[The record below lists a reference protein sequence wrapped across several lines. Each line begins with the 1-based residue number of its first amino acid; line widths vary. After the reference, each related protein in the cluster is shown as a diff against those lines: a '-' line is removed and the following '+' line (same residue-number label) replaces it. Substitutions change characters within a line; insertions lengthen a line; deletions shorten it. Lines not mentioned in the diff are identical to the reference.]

1 MIVTLNFVSERN
13 KVAMK
18 NIMDRSKFG
27 PWAIITGASSG
38 IGKEFARQ
46 LARAGFNLVLVARR
60 VLLLNQLGAELSNEF
75 KIVYRAIEADLSK
88 EIAIKKIAEVT
99 EDLEV
104 GLLISNAGTGN
115 VRKFFLAEA
124 SDHKDILYLNATSH
138 LSLTHHFGKKMLQ
151 RNKGG
156 ILLTGAMGATDGVPY
171 MANEAGTKGYIQSL
185 GKSLH
190 TELKET
196 GIHITV
202 LITSPTETAVFSKL
216 GFTRENVPMQP
227 LSVEQCVSEA
237 LLALSKNKTT
247 VLPGLKFRIMNA
259 LVPGS
264 LSRDIT
270 GKIMRKNNH
279 II

>member
-1 MIVTLNFVSERN
+1 
-13 KVAMK
+13 MK
-18 NIMDRSKFG
+18 NIIDRSKFG

-60 VLLLNQLGAELSNEF
+60 VLLLNQLGTELSNEF
-75 KIVYRAIEADLSK
+75 KILYRAIEVDLSK
-88 EIAIKKIAEVT
+88 EIAINKIAEVT
-99 EDLEV
+99 EELEV

-115 VRKFFLAEA
+115 VRKFFSAEA
-124 SDHKDILYLNATSH
+124 SDHKDILHLNATSH

-216 GFTRENVPMQP
+216 GFTRENVPIQP
-227 LSVEQCVSEA
+227 LSVEQCVAEA
-237 LLALSKNKTT
+237 LWALNKNKTT
-247 VLPGLKFRIMNA
+247 VLPGLKFRIISA

>member
-1 MIVTLNFVSERN
+1 MPES
-13 KVAMK
+13 
-18 NIMDRSKFG
+18 
-27 PWAIITGASSG
+27 
-38 IGKEFARQ
+38 
-46 LARAGFNLVLVARR
+46 
-60 VLLLNQLGAELSNEF
+60 
-75 KIVYRAIEADLSK
+75 
-88 EIAIKKIAEVT
+88 
-99 EDLEV
+99 
-104 GLLISNAGTGN
+104 GN
-115 VRKFFLAEA
+115 VRKFFSAEA
-124 SDHKDILYLNATSH
+124 SDHKDILHLNATSH

-196 GIHITV
+196 GIHVTV

-216 GFTRENVPMQP
+216 GFTRENVPVQP

-237 LLALSKNKTT
+237 LWALSKNKTT

>member
-1 MIVTLNFVSERN
+1 MTEC
-13 KVAMK
+13 
-18 NIMDRSKFG
+18 KFG

-46 LARAGFNLVLVARR
+46 LAREGFNLVLVARR
-60 VLLLNQLGAELSNEF
+60 LLLLNQLGAELSKEF
-75 KIVYRAIEADLSK
+75 KILYLAIEADLSN
-88 EIAIKKIAEVT
+88 EMAIKKIAEVT

-104 GLLISNAGTGN
+104 GLLISNAGTGH
-115 VRKFFLAEA
+115 VRKFFSTEA
-124 SDHKDILYLNATSH
+124 SDHKDNLHLNATSH

-171 MANEAGTKGYIQSL
+171 MSNEAGSKGYIQSL

-202 LITSPTETAVFSKL
+202 LITSPTETAVFNKL
-216 GFTRENVPMQP
+216 GFTRENVPIQP

-237 LLALSKNKTT
+237 LSALSKNKTT

-259 LVPGS
+259 LIPGS
-264 LSRDIT
+264 FSREIT
-270 GKIMRKNNH
+270 GKIMKKNNH